1 MRWDDVIKWIS
12 AAVGAIAGAVGG
24 AWTGALT
31 CLLALNVVD
40 YVSGLVCAALGR
52 STKTDGGR
60 LSTHGGLHWPCA
72 ENVHLG
78 ADSGG
83 DAGGQIRHRHG
94 RKLSD
99 GMCAVLC
106 GERSAEHSRKLRAD
120 GAACPGVPAE
130 AAGSAAE

>member
-40 YVSGLVCAALGR
+40 YVSGLICAALGR

-60 LSTHGGLHWPCA
+60 CPARRASLDWRGRCS
-72 ENVHLG
+72 
-78 ADSGG
+78 SG
-83 DAGGQIRHRHG
+83 
-94 RKLSD
+94 
-99 GMCAVLC
+99 C
-106 GERSAEHSRKLRAD
+106 
-120 GAACPGVPAE
+120 
-130 AAGSAAE
+130 